1 MSVSAHTAF
10 LMVTGIEAQRP
21 WMHTCVWS
29 RKSQTLR
36 CSENHNRV
44 HHGCGSLRKMSKVKN
59 HPWETSNGC
68 SEEFLTAFILFFTL
82 LQISLLFIRTC
93 VFSELRTH
101 KSHNSVS
108 QGFPYLDAC
117 KTSFYVEWKHFVF
130 FHFTNE
136 KRKCKQK
143 TSLLIRLNRHFLELF
158 QPKGCF
164 NSNLFGIGSYSK
176 LLVAVNLKLVI
187 RRGNVETIFLFCFL
201 LPCHIF

>member
-59 HPWETSNGC
+59 HLWETSNGC

-130 FHFTNE
+130 SFHKWKE
-136 KRKCKQK
+136 KMQTENKSAINMCWCDLIV
-143 TSLLIRLNRHFLELF
+143 TSLSYSSLKVVLTQNYLELVHTL
-158 QPKGCF
+158 
-164 NSNLFGIGSYSK
+164 N
-176 LLVAVNLKLVI
+176 
-187 RRGNVETIFLFCFL
+187 FLWL
-201 LPCHIF
+201 